1 MANAQPRSLKQGDEM
16 QSLSKPKYSKT
27 GQNFDQ
33 FEILDSAVEINGDS
47 LDKTEFINVNP
58 ENNCDEAL
66 SAYLKD
72 MGRYALLNKEEEQLL
87 GKQAQ
92 QGSELAKRRLAQA
105 NLRLVVSIAKRFVG
119 RGLSL
124 GDLIQEGNV
133 GLLKAVEK
141 FDPERGFRF
150 STYATWW
157 IRQGCSRAVQD
168 KGHTIRIPV
177 HMTETVQKIHQAAH
191 QFFIR
196 EGRRAGSNEL
206 AKELGLTEGK
216 IKSILQST
224 QEPISLDATTS
235 EDGDA
240 LIDQLADLDHLATE
254 EEATIKLCKQDVES
268 LVAKLSANEADVIRL
283 RYGLDTGVP
292 LTAVKVATVMGMS
305 DDRVRQLENRA
316 LLKLR
321 NMDSTG
327 SLRDYLK

>member
-1 MANAQPRSLKQGDEM
+1 M
-16 QSLSKPKYSKT
+16 QSLTKAKYSKT
-27 GQNFDQ
+27 RQHFDQ
-33 FEILDSAVEINGDS
+33 FQILDSDEALE
-47 LDKTEFINVNP
+47 KTEFINTAID
-58 ENNCDEAL
+58 NNCDEAL
-66 SAYLKD
+66 SAYLKS
-72 MGRYALLNKEEEQLL
+72 MGRYPLLNKDEEQLL

-124 GDLIQEGNV
+124 GDLIQEGNL
-133 GLLKAVEK
+133 GLLKAVDK

-191 QFFIR
+191 QFFVR
-196 EGRRAGSNEL
+196 EGRRAGSSEL
-206 AKELGLTEGK
+206 ANELGLSEDK
-216 IKSILQST
+216 IKSLLQSI

-235 EDGDA
+235 EEGDP
-240 LIDQLADLDHLATE
+240 LIDQLADLEHLATE
-254 EEATIKLCKQDVES
+254 EEAIIKLCKQDVES
-268 LVAKLSANEADVIRL
+268 LVAKLSANEANVIRL

-292 LTAVKVATVMGMS
+292 LTAAKVATVLGFS

>member
-1 MANAQPRSLKQGDEM
+1 M
-16 QSLSKPKYSKT
+16 QSITKTKNSKAR
-27 GQNFDQ
+27 QNFDQ
-33 FEILDSAVEINGDS
+33 FQILDSDDALE
-47 LDKTEFINVNP
+47 KTEFINTAP
-58 ENNCDEAL
+58 DNNCDEAL
-66 SAYLKD
+66 SAYLRD
-72 MGRYALLNKEEEQLL
+72 MGRYPLLNKEEEQLL

-124 GDLIQEGNV
+124 GDLIQEGNL
-133 GLLKAVEK
+133 GLLKAVDK

-177 HMTETVQKIHQAAH
+177 HMSETVQKIHQAAH
-191 QFFIR
+191 QFFVR

-206 AKELGLTEGK
+206 AKELGLSEGK
-216 IKSILQST
+216 IKSILQSI
-224 QEPISLDATTS
+224 QEPVSLDATTS
-235 EDGDA
+235 EEGDP

-254 EEATIKLCKQDVES
+254 EEAIIKLCKKDVES
-268 LVAKLSANEADVIRL
+268 LVAKLSANEANVIRL
-283 RYGLDTGVP
+283 RYGLDSGVP
-292 LTAVKVATVMGMS
+292 LTAAKAATVLGFS

-321 NMDSTG
+321 NMDSKG

>member
-1 MANAQPRSLKQGDEM
+1 M
-16 QSLSKPKYSKT
+16 QSLTNAKHSKT
-27 GQNFDQ
+27 RQHFDQ
-33 FEILDSAVEINGDS
+33 FQILDSDEALE
-47 LDKTEFINVNP
+47 KTEFVNTAID
-58 ENNCDEAL
+58 NNCDEAL

-72 MGRYALLNKEEEQLL
+72 MGRYPLLNKDEEQLL

-124 GDLIQEGNV
+124 GDLIQEGNL
-133 GLLKAVEK
+133 GLLKAVDK

-191 QFFIR
+191 QFFVR
-196 EGRRAGSNEL
+196 EGRRAGSSEL
-206 AKELGLTEGK
+206 AKELGLSEGK
-216 IKSILQST
+216 IKSLLQSI

-235 EDGDA
+235 EEGDP
-240 LIDQLADLDHLATE
+240 LVDQLADLEHPATE
-254 EEATIKLCKQDVES
+254 EEAIIKLCKQDVES
-268 LVAKLSANEADVIRL
+268 LVAKLSANEANVIRL

-292 LTAVKVATVMGMS
+292 LTAAKVATVLGFS